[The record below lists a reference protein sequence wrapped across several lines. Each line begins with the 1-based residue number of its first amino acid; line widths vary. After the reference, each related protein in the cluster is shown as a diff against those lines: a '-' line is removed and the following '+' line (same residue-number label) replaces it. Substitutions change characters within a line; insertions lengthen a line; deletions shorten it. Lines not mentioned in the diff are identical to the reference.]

1 LITLTKGDRL
11 DVNQL
16 EVLIAV
22 AKEQSFSRAAQALH
36 RTQPAVSQAIRRL
49 ENELGEPLFD
59 RSSKDGTLT
68 AAGKVL
74 FDFAEQML
82 NLRQG
87 AHRAIK
93 ELKDLQHGKLAL
105 SANEYTVMYLLPV
118 LSVFRAR
125 HPHIKVE
132 VKRSLA
138 SRIASE
144 VLGRGVEIGVV
155 SFKPTDQAIA
165 SIPVVMDELALI
177 VAPSHPL
184 AHQTVVSVRELGAE
198 SFIAHNVASP
208 YRERVVKT
216 FEKYKTP
223 LNIAMEM
230 PTLEAIKRLVEQ
242 EMGVALVPRLTAQI
256 EIERKQIVALTVKEM
271 RLERRLQLIF
281 RKGAT
286 LSHAARA
293 FLPPECSAAVPSE
306 GILNSTS
313 MPGISFA
320 AFSVPLRAMIQ
331 KSEALLVTKASLCL
345 VPAPPVAELVP
356 EVPGWQLVRRT
367 VSRSVQTNTEISRME
382 FSGRIGFLGS

>member
-1 LITLTKGDRL
+1 M

-16 EVLIAV
+16 EVLVAIAN
-22 AKEQSFSRAAQALH
+22 EQSFSRAAQTLH

-49 ENELGEPLFD
+49 EVELGEPLFD

-68 AAGKVL
+68 AAGRVL

-93 ELKDLQHGKLAL
+93 ELKDLHQGKLAL

-118 LSVFRAR
+118 LAVFRAR
-125 HPHIKVE
+125 HPHLKVE

-155 SFKPTDQAIA
+155 SFKPADEAIA

-184 AHQTVVSVRELGAE
+184 AAKETVSVRELGAE

-208 YRERVVKT
+208 YRERVVRT
-216 FEKYKTP
+216 FEKFKTP
-223 LNIAMEM
+223 LNISMEM

-242 EMGVALVPRLTAQI
+242 DMGVALVPRLTAQV
-256 EIERKQIVALTVKEM
+256 EIAHKQIVALTVREM
-271 RLERRLQLIF
+271 RFERRLHLIY

-293 FLPPECSAAVPSE
+293 FLRVAK
-306 GILNSTS
+306 G
-313 MPGISFA
+313 MP
-320 AFSVPLRAMIQ
+320 
-331 KSEALLVTKASLCL
+331 T
-345 VPAPPVAELVP
+345 
-356 EVPGWQLVRRT
+356 
-367 VSRSVQTNTEISRME
+367 
-382 FSGRIGFLGS
+382 